1 MENNSDPVIIGFF
14 CNWCTYRAA
23 DAAGTARIRHAPN
36 LRIIRVMC
44 SGRVE
49 PHFVLK
55 AFKEGADGV
64 IIAAC
69 HQGECHYETGNTNA
83 LMRFSLL
90 RRLIGEFGIESGR
103 LLFVGASVSEGKSLA
118 SLVDTMTADLK
129 QLGPLKLRQSMD
141 VSTKHLPL

>member
-1 MENNSDPVIIGFF
+1 MENGNFEPVIVGFF

-23 DAAGTARIRHAPN
+23 DAAGTARIRYSPN

-55 AFKEGADGV
+55 ALREGAEGV

-83 LMRFSLL
+83 LMRFVLL
-90 RRLIGEFGIESGR
+90 RKLICQFGIEAER
-103 LLFVGASVSEGKSLA
+103 IRFVAASVSEGKSLA
-118 SLVDTMTADLK
+118 AFIDQMTSDLRK
-129 QLGPLKLRQSMD
+129 LGPLKWKDLNAGPNMI
-141 VSTKHLPL
+141 